1 MWNYI
6 KIAFS
11 FVTSLFS
18 SDSKGDSSVNN
29 LFGYVIAGLVAFI
42 ICLCLIIYTNRATI
56 NELQGQVN
64 QSAVALEY
72 QNAMIEN
79 NRAKTDALNKELKT
93 YLDKVKADFASV
105 KTPEINRKE
114 SQNEC
119 EVFLKDLAGAY
130 QK

>member
-6 KIAFS
+6 KTAFS
-11 FVTSLFS
+11 FITGLFS
-18 SDSKGDSSVNN
+18 SNSKGDSSVNN
-29 LFGYVIAGLVAFI
+29 LFGYVIAGLIAFI

-93 YLDKVKADFASV
+93 YLERVRADFASV

>member
-1 MWNYI
+1 M
-6 KIAFS
+6 
-11 FVTSLFS
+11 
-18 SDSKGDSSVNN
+18 
-29 LFGYVIAGLVAFI
+29 IAGLIAFI

-105 KTPEINRKE
+105 KPPVADYKE
-114 SQNEC
+114 AKNEC